1 MSLNLMGVMKESL
14 EKYHEQK
21 ASLWPV
27 ILMFTLVFEVMIYGR
42 YDFSVVVVQ
51 WYLLYW
57 LFERKDFY

>member
-1 MSLNLMGVMKESL
+1 MSLMRVMKESL
-14 EKYHEQK
+14 KKYHEQK

-27 ILMFTLVFEVMIYGR
+27 ILMFTLVFVVMIYGR